1 MGQRRSDREAA
12 ADAYNAANRLLERAD
27 NAGAVRKYGIA
38 LELDA
43 GLAAAYY
50 NRALALSR
58 MGNAA
63 AAAADLQA
71 AAMAGLDEDY
81 FYDAWVRHQVLL
93 GGFVSVLRLC
103 ESWDIPTHQRHRLEE
118 RLNFHLRQ
126 RHFLLNEAPEAGMK
140 FAAESL
146 VLRCYM
152 ADLLRNVSP
161 DVEVID
167 HILGLLAENV
177 GDAEAEWRARY
188 LVAAVYGSEI
198 LQPMETIEGS
208 VGLFWDDAQMS
219 TMFVVSEGARS
230 ALDAVLGNCDEGWAA
245 LSRETRF
252 ARFALSQLDIAT
264 KTLVADRQFRIG
276 LVGESFTHWGVVE
289 DVFRASVEL
298 SLHLCD
304 GRAYQWAVG
313 RARHFS
319 AIVAASGWV
328 TSTDGAEWSLPVVKR
343 RLDRLLGVTDLEP
356 LPSLPPST
364 LVIDY
369 FIYEK
374 ASDTIAC
381 HVAAQSGSGFDTRPI
396 SPDMVMQLLGI
407 SQQWDRPDTAAL
419 DARREDVSPEEIRRV
434 VFRSLLA
441 EHDVPSDAYP
451 AAVDEAI
458 LGCLRS
464 RLRHVE
470 RLVIV
475 PWGLSSD
482 DSHPPS
488 GHCTCGPRLRPL
500 A

>member
-63 AAAADLQA
+63 AAAADFQA

-208 VGLFWDDAQMS
+208 VGVFWDDAQMS
-219 TMFVVSEGARS
+219 TMFVVSERARS
-230 ALDAVLGNCDEGWAA
+230 ALDAVLGNCDERWVA

-276 LVGESFTHWGVVE
+276 LVGE
-289 DVFRASVEL
+289 
-298 SLHLCD
+298 
-304 GRAYQWAVG
+304 
-313 RARHFS
+313 
-319 AIVAASGWV
+319 IVHAMG
-328 TSTDGAEWSLPVVKR
+328 
-343 RLDRLLGVTDLEP
+343 
-356 LPSLPPST
+356 
-364 LVIDY
+364 
-369 FIYEK
+369 
-374 ASDTIAC
+374 
-381 HVAAQSGSGFDTRPI
+381 
-396 SPDMVMQLLGI
+396 
-407 SQQWDRPDTAAL
+407 
-419 DARREDVSPEEIRRV
+419 
-434 VFRSLLA
+434 
-441 EHDVPSDAYP
+441 
-451 AAVDEAI
+451 
-458 LGCLRS
+458 GC
-464 RLRHVE
+464 
-470 RLVIV
+470 
-475 PWGLSSD
+475 
-482 DSHPPS
+482 
-488 GHCTCGPRLRPL
+488 
-500 A
+500 